1 MSAPGHDRRAAGRA
15 GPATAPGAGA
25 GPAAPL
31 VRLQRAD
38 CGYGRRVVVHGVS
51 LVVPRRAVTAFI
63 GRNGAG
69 KTTVLRT
76 ALGLIPPLAGTVERT
91 ERVGYAPQVDASE
104 VTFPVS
110 ARDVVLMGLTPA
122 LGIFG
127 RPGREARERVDAAL
141 RLLRVLDLAERPFR
155 ALSGGQRQRV
165 LLARGL
171 VSDPELLVLDEPVR
185 GLDVATTAALVA
197 LMVQLARERGLGV
210 LVATHSLDLVANHA
224 DHVALFREGEIV
236 SGPADEVMTE
246 ATLTRFVGRPMA
258 VRTVAGQRVVVPDL
272 DAVVD
277 DGVEVARE
285 GAG

>member
-1 MSAPGHDRRAAGRA
+1 MSPPEQDSRPTGRGGPAPSAAG
-15 GPATAPGAGA
+15 G
-25 GPAAPL
+25 PL
-31 VRLQRAD
+31 VRLERVD
-38 CGYGRRVVVHGVS
+38 CGYGRKVVVHDVS
-51 LVVPRRAVTAFI
+51 LIVPRRAVTAFI

-76 ALGLIPPLAGTVERT
+76 ALGLIPALAGTVERT
-91 ERVGYAPQVDASE
+91 ERVGYAPQVDNSE

-122 LGIFG
+122 LGVFA

-141 RLLRVLDLAERPFR
+141 HLLHVQDLAERPFR
-155 ALSGGQRQRV
+155 SLSGGQRQRV

-185 GLDVATTAALVA
+185 GLDVATTTALVA
-197 LMVQLARERGLGV
+197 LMVHLARERGLGV

-236 SGPADEVMTE
+236 SGSADEVMTE
-246 ATLTRFVGRPMA
+246 AVLTRFVGRPMA

-272 DAVVD
+272 DADVD
-277 DGVEVARE
+277 DEAEVARE
-285 GAG
+285 GAA